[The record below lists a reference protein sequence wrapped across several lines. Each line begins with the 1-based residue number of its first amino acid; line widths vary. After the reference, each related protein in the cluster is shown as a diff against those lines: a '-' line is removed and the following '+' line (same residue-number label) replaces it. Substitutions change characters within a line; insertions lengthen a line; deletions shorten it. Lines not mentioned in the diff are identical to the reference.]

1 MKQLPYFGNLIT
13 VYLVIL
19 LCINIL
25 ARIDLLGPHQK
36 FTLIAWFFLSCLTT
50 LAHYLNSKA
59 LYPEVKGQFTAYFA
73 GGFVVHFLLSI
84 LFVVAYKLMVDPP
97 GHTFVIPFFILFTLF
112 KVIEIAFLLKVAK
125 HVQKSKK
132 EIEVR

>member
-1 MKQLPYFGNLIT
+1 MKQLPYFGNLVT

-73 GGFVVHFLLSI
+73 GGFVIHFVLSV
-84 LFVVAYKLMVDPP
+84 LFVVVYKLTVNPP
-97 GHTFVIPFFILFTLF
+97 ELSYVIPFFVLFAIF
-112 KVIEIAFLLKVAK
+112 KVIEITFLLKVAR

-132 EIEVR
+132 EIEVK